1 VSKSSIKIVGIPG
14 SLRKHSFNRALIQ
27 AASEVAPEGVT
38 VSMFLLHDVPLY
50 DADVEAVG
58 DPEPVAEFKAAIRNA
73 DGILFSTPQYNG
85 SVSGVL
91 KNAIDW
97 ASRPAFESVLV
108 GKPAAILG
116 ATSGRSATERARTDL
131 VRLLGTT
138 RSDVM
143 TTPTIGVSNSSEHI
157 DEGMLHSEEVRQ
169 QIRELLSD
177 FAIFVRSHA
186 LEDAAD

>member
-1 VSKSSIKIVGIPG
+1 MSTNSINIVGIPG

-58 DPEPVAEFKAAIRNA
+58 DPAPVAKLKAAIRDA

-97 ASRPAFESVLV
+97 ASRPAFESVLA
-108 GKPAAILG
+108 GKPVAILG
-116 ATSGRSATERARTDL
+116 ATPGRSATERARADL

-138 RSDVM
+138 RSNVM
-143 TTPTIGVSNSSEHI
+143 TTHTIGVSNANDHI

-169 QIRELLSD
+169 QIRALLSD
-177 FAIFVRSHA
+177 FAIFVRGHA
-186 LEDAAD
+186 LADAAD